1 MAMNGPGPPTT
12 RRAFLRRGGDFAL
25 LLAAAGV
32 LSACGESGDAPG
44 GTTVGG
50 TITMMNYPDWIGKD
64 EVAKFRAAFP
74 GTDVKQVSGLTSGA
88 AQALTQI
95 RQNLKSYDLTLAG
108 GATAG
113 QIQAAGLTAKFDPA
127 RVPLLPGIPEFY
139 RKAFPYGVPVDI
151 GKVGFGYR
159 RDLISEQ
166 PRSWADLW
174 QLAATHPGKVTVF
187 KYAEDV
193 ISMALLLTGQPAG
206 ADDEKSLDKAVDA
219 LQELKRNVRAF
230 LPTDFSKDLI
240 TGDAVAAVSYDYDIA
255 TAQGKNADI
264 VWVAPSEGMPGYVD
278 GWLPLAGSHN
288 LATVYAFMNHH
299 LTPEVYGDFINTT
312 GSAYLLPSAE
322 PFINDSI
329 KNNPSLRL
337 ETDNPSS
344 VQFAVYN
351 GPEGARRRAD
361 AFQRVIG
368 V

>member
-1 MAMNGPGPPTT
+1 MNTLGPMST
-12 RRAFLRRGGDFAL
+12 RRTFLRRGGDLAL

-32 LSACGESGDAPG
+32 LSACGKSDGSPA

-50 TITMMNYPDWIGKD
+50 TITMMNYPDWMGKD

-113 QIQAAGLTAKFDPA
+113 QIQAAGLTAKFDPS
-127 RVPLLPGIPEFY
+127 RVPLLSGIPEFY
-139 RKAFPYGVPVDI
+139 RKAFPHGVPVDI

-159 RDLISEQ
+159 RDLIDER

-174 QLAATHPGKVTVF
+174 QLAATHPRKVTVL
-187 KYAEDV
+187 KYADDV
-193 ISMALLLTGQPAG
+193 VSMALLLTGHPAG
-206 ADDEKSLDKAVDA
+206 ADDEKSLAKAVDA
-219 LQELKRNVRAF
+219 LQDLKRNIRAF

-255 TAQGKNADI
+255 TAQVKNADI
-264 VWVAPSEGMPGYVD
+264 VWVAPTEGMPGYVD
-278 GWLPLAGSHN
+278 GWLPLAGGEN

-299 LTPEVYGDFINTT
+299 LTPEVYADFINTT

-322 PFINDSI
+322 PFIDDSI
-329 KNNPSLRL
+329 KNNASLRL
-337 ETDNPSS
+337 DTGNASA
-344 VQFAVYN
+344 VQFADYN

-361 AFQRVIG
+361 AFERVIG